1 MNSDSEIQYQAHS
14 QPQLKVVQSTL
25 SCPMCGEENVITVW
39 HPHTFKYGTGKGAAN
54 LHARV
59 PVRQCHTCDF
69 EYLDE
74 EAERLKH
81 IAVCDHL
88 GVLTPED
95 IRKIRKNKGM
105 TRAAFADVSGLGEAS
120 LNRWE
125 KGLSIQNHSNDRYL
139 RLLAY
144 PEIVARLQ
152 ELLFQQ
158 KTKTRTFD
166 NDVRRFRCVKMD
178 ELMKKKQKAF
188 HLRLVA

>member
-1 MNSDSEIQYQAHS
+1 MNSDSKTQHQAQS
-14 QPQLKVVQSTL
+14 QPQFKVVQPTL
-25 SCPMCGEENVITVW
+25 SCPICGEENIITVW
-39 HPHTFKYGTGKGAAN
+39 HPHTFKYGTGKCAAN
-54 LHARV
+54 LFACV
-59 PVRQCHTCDF
+59 PVRQCNPCDF

-81 IAVCDHL
+81 IAVCNHL

-95 IRKIRKNKGM
+95 IRKIRKNNGM
-105 TRAAFADVSGLGEAS
+105 TRAAFADVTGLGEAS

-144 PEIVARLQ
+144 PEIVTRLQ

-158 KTKTRTFD
+158 KTKTRTVD
-166 NDVRRFRCVKMD
+166 NDVRRFRYVEMN
-178 ELMKKKQKAF
+178 EFMKKKQKAF